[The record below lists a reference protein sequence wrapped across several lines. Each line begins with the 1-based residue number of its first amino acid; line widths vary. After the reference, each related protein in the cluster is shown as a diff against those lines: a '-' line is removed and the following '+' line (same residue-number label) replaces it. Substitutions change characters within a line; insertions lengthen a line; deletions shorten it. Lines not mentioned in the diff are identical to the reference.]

1 MIREIEDVF
10 MKTTD
15 GNDGIE
21 RVLVCITAQC
31 NSKRLINEGAKVA
44 DQANGELHIIH
55 VQRGDSIFN
64 NADTPRLLE
73 ELFDYGAKRGGMIHF
88 YCDEDITE
96 CIGRFVKE
104 KGITK
109 MVLGEPPMNSISTQK
124 EIEKKLGVVLNNIHL
139 PLDVVVV
146 KRNEAEKNM
155 LIKRNKAAFT

>member
-10 MKTTD
+10 VKAD
-15 GNDGIE
+15 DDIE
-21 RVLVCITAQC
+21 RVLVCITAQG

-64 NADTPRLLE
+64 NADTAKLLE

-88 YCDEDITE
+88 YCDQDITE
-96 CIGRFVKE
+96 CIARFVKDN
-104 KGITK
+104 GITK
-109 MVLGEPPMNSISTQK
+109 MVLGEPPTKSVSDHK
-124 EIEKKLGVVLNNIHL
+124 EIEKKLSVVLKKIHL
-139 PLDVVVV
+139 PVDVVIV

-155 LIKRNKAAFT
+155 LIKRNKVAFT

>member
-10 MKTTD
+10 VKAD
-15 GNDGIE
+15 DGIE

-64 NADTPRLLE
+64 NEETPKLLE

-88 YCDEDITE
+88 YCDQDITE
-96 CIGRFVKE
+96 CIGRFVKDN
-104 KGITK
+104 GITK
-109 MVLGEPPMNSISTQK
+109 MVLGEPPMSNAPTEK
-124 EIEKKLGVVLNNIHL
+124 EIEKKLNVVLKNINL
-139 PLDVVVV
+139 PVDVVVV

-155 LIKRNKAAFT
+155 FIKRNKVAFT

>member
-10 MKTTD
+10 VKT
-15 GNDGIE
+15 NDGIE
-21 RVLVCITAQC
+21 RILVCITAQC

-44 DQANGELHIIH
+44 DEANGELHIIH

-88 YCDEDITE
+88 YCDEDVTE
-96 CIGRFVKE
+96 CIGKFVE
-104 KGITK
+104 KNGITK
-109 MVLGEPPMNSISTQK
+109 MVMGEPLIDNVVTEK
-124 EIEKKLGVVLNNIHL
+124 KIEKKLGRVLNGVQL

-155 LIKRNKAAFT
+155 LITRNKGVFT

>member
-10 MKTTD
+10 MKAD
-15 GNDGIE
+15 DGIE

-44 DQANGELHIIH
+44 DAANGELHILH

-73 ELFDYGAKRGGMIHF
+73 ELFAYGAKRGGMIHF

-96 CIGRFVKE
+96 CIGRFVKNN
-104 KGITK
+104 GITK
-109 MVLGEPPMNSISTQK
+109 MVLGEPPVDNTSAQK
-124 EIEKKLGVVLNNIHL
+124 KIEKRLGIALNNIQT

-146 KRNEAEKNM
+146 KRNETEENM
-155 LIKRNKAAFT
+155 LIKRIESVFT